1 MKKALIYH
9 IYWGTSGNSGLYLH
23 EIFQTLK
30 RSGYDQR
37 AFVNYY
43 FPFDYGD
50 KIFFKRGDVAHSK
63 YKGTVRKII
72 QLFEVL
78 KGFGKI
84 LVSSYKEKPQV
95 INYSNVGKSYFFIPI
110 YLRILRYVSNANI
123 IITCHDVLPFSDN
136 KGDMNNRRKIF
147 HLADYL
153 LVHTD
158 SSANDLVNIFRV
170 SRIKI
175 VKHLFP
181 IMDLNLLP
189 AKSTN
194 LFTEVDFLFIGHLR
208 KDKGIMLLLDAWKE
222 FHAVCP
228 KATLR
233 VCGRQL
239 AGVEIDNV
247 CLEKCNVEFNL
258 HYISDDDYYHYV
270 KAARYVVLPYFAG
283 TNSGIIS
290 TVLSLGTEVI
300 TSDLP
305 MFSENPLVADDNIFK
320 TSDKAAL
327 VSILQ
332 KKYYEQSGSVND
344 RIGHYRND
352 FEQGVLSVYNI
363 LVDKTHRG
371 GVKHRASIRY
381 KGVSAVR
388 SLHNDYGRA
397 AA

>member
-30 RSGYDQR
+30 KSDYDQR

-123 IITCHDVLPFSDN
+123 VITCHDVLPFSDN

-194 LFTEVDFLFIGHLR
+194 LFTEVDFLFIGHFKNIPVLA
-208 KDKGIMLLLDAWKE
+208 ISSLLVL
-222 FHAVCP
+222 H
-228 KATLR
+228 TSR
-233 VCGRQL
+233 
-239 AGVEIDNV
+239 ID
-247 CLEKCNVEFNL
+247 
-258 HYISDDDYYHYV
+258 IS
-270 KAARYVVLPYFAG
+270 
-283 TNSGIIS
+283 
-290 TVLSLGTEVI
+290 
-300 TSDLP
+300 
-305 MFSENPLVADDNIFK
+305 
-320 TSDKAAL
+320 
-327 VSILQ
+327 
-332 KKYYEQSGSVND
+332 
-344 RIGHYRND
+344 
-352 FEQGVLSVYNI
+352 
-363 LVDKTHRG
+363 
-371 GVKHRASIRY
+371 
-381 KGVSAVR
+381 
-388 SLHNDYGRA
+388 
-397 AA
+397 